1 MTIPDAWLT
10 SATAV
15 TWRFGLTITVPRARE
30 PTQSSTPDPV
40 AKVFSAEPGWIG
52 TELPRL
58 HEEPTWNKL
67 VELGLLAIC
76 LAFSEGV
83 PVEAPR
89 CLPNSGHCVSAGV
102 RLEYGQMMK
111 GSRPRFP
118 SSPRCR
124 VAMPRRHPTIRTTN
138 DMPIIEPPSLAALG
152 LIPFQINAH
161 YIDADP
167 ANQHRWRPAPS
178 GSPSSSKRT
187 TSRFWGFEKGAGCG
201 SKGKRQRSAE

>member
-58 HEEPTWNKL
+58 HEEPTWNRL

-138 DMPIIEPPSLAALG
+138 DMPIIEPPWPLS
-152 LIPFQINAH
+152 
-161 YIDADP
+161 D
-167 ANQHRWRPAPS
+167 
-178 GSPSSSKRT
+178 
-187 TSRFWGFEKGAGCG
+187 
-201 SKGKRQRSAE
+201 